1 MEGSRDFVLLFARHN
16 FRKSNVV
23 IRCKYVYGN
32 VAMAGVAVGF
42 FPVVKQEVREKVYRR
57 FTTKSLGF
65 I

>member
-1 MEGSRDFVLLFARHN
+1 M
-16 FRKSNVV
+16 
-23 IRCKYVYGN
+23 YGN
-32 VAMAGVAVGF
+32 VAMAGVALSAIAEVGF